1 VDRLAA
7 TTLNEIL
14 IVRLACL
21 CLALTPVAHANAEVY
36 LTEGTNIS
44 VDVTADG
51 RAVIDLLGGL
61 WVIPAAGGAAEEL
74 TGGLRPAKKPRWS
87 PNAET
92 LVYQASAATQDQIW
106 LYYLSDGRSHRLG
119 DSRYI
124 DLYPS
129 WHPDGSR
136 IIFSSARHG
145 DGFDLWEIDTETLL
159 TWRLSSHQGNETEPA
174 WSADGRNLIYIHE
187 HDGRWSIMLR
197 RFGRSAVAIVRSE
210 DRLAAPS
217 WRPDGSLITYMKD
230 ADDGWSV
237 RMAILSDPILDR
249 PLLAGEDFF
258 LAPVAWQDR
267 QHFFYTADGHV
278 QQRRFDAWSSSS
290 LRFRAAV
297 GRSSPSSTVTIA
309 VRELESIDLPTGRT
323 VIRAGRLYDGL
334 GNSYINNRDIVI
346 DAGRIAAVEERAERD
361 GVIVIDLG
369 DLTVLPGY
377 IDTYASLPADAD
389 ASLGPLLL
397 SLGVTTLVAD
407 HPDAESLNLTWSGK
421 DTPGPRILPAD
432 SIRDFDTGASLLMN
446 VGSAPASPAGNSYQD
461 IQIAMGLGA
470 STFVSGLA
478 DSSTPTLDS
487 IRNSRQAL
495 LLPNPVMPIRRF
507 AETPDLSAI
516 ASTVVLGS
524 KPNGLQAGVAL
535 HAEFRALVA
544 AGLNEEQALKA
555 AGVNAAAALG
565 LGLKLGRI
573 ATGAAADLVLVDGD
587 PLNNIGDT
595 LRIVGIVRNGRFF
608 SVSGL
613 IDHSESAKRA
623 KPVE

>member
-7 TTLNEIL
+7 ATLNEIL
-14 IVRLACL
+14 IVRAVCL
-21 CLALTPVAHANAEVY
+21 CLALTLFAYANAEVY

-44 VDVTADG
+44 VDATTDG
-51 RAVIDLLGGL
+51 RAVIDLLGEL
-61 WVIPAAGGAAEEL
+61 WVIPAGGGAAEEL
-74 TGGLRPAKKPRWS
+74 TSGLRPAQRPRWS
-87 PNAET
+87 PDTET
-92 LVYQASAATQDQIW
+92 LVYQASTATQDQIW
-106 LYYLSDGRSHRLG
+106 LYHLSDERSHRLG

-124 DLYPS
+124 DIHPS
-129 WHPDGSR
+129 WHPDGTR

-145 DGFDLWEIDTETLL
+145 DGFDLWEIDTQTQL
-159 TWRLSSHQGNETEPA
+159 TWRLSNHQGNETEPA
-174 WSADGRNLIYIHE
+174 WSADGRSLIYVHE
-187 HDGRWSIMLR
+187 YDGQWSIMLR
-197 RFGRSAVAIVRSE
+197 RFGRSAVTIAHAAS
-210 DRLAAPS
+210 RLAAPS
-217 WRPDGSLITYMKD
+217 WRPDGSLVTYMKD
-230 ADDGWSV
+230 TDNGWSV

-249 PLLAGEDFF
+249 PLLTGEDFF
-258 LAPVAWQDR
+258 LAPVAWLDR
-267 QHFFYTADGHV
+267 QHFLYTADGHV
-278 QQRRFDAWSSSS
+278 RQRRFNSWSSSE
-290 LRFRAAV
+290 LHFRAAV
-297 GRSSPSSTVTIA
+297 GQSSTSSTAAIA
-309 VRELESIDLPTGRT
+309 VRELESIDLPAGRT
-323 VIRAGRLYDGL
+323 VIRTERLYDGL
-334 GNSYINNRDIVI
+334 GNNYSHNRDIVI
-346 DAGRIAAVEERAERD
+346 EAGRIAAVEERANRD

-377 IDTYASLPADAD
+377 IDAYARLPDDAD

-407 HPDAESLNLTWSGK
+407 HPNAESLNLTWSGR

-446 VGSAPASPAGNSYQD
+446 VGSTPASPAGNSYQD
-461 IQIAMGLGA
+461 VQIAMGPGA

-478 DSSTPTLDS
+478 DSATPTLAS
-487 IRNSRQAL
+487 IFTVRQAL
-495 LLPNPVMPIRRF
+495 LIPHPVTPIRRF
-507 AETPDLSAI
+507 AEAPDLSAI
-516 ASTVVLGS
+516 ASSVVLGS

-544 AGLNEEQALKA
+544 AGLTAEQAIKA

-595 LRIVGIVRNGRFF
+595 LKIVGIVRNGRFF

-613 IDHSESAKRA
+613 IERSENAKRS
-623 KPVE
+623 KTVE

>member
-1 VDRLAA
+1 MDGLAVA
-7 TTLNEIL
+7 TLNELL
-14 IVRLACL
+14 IVRAVCL
-21 CLALTPVAHANAEVY
+21 YLALALFSCANAEVY

-44 VDVTADG
+44 VDATTDG

-61 WVIPAAGGAAEEL
+61 WVIPAGGGAAEEL
-74 TGGLRPAKKPRWS
+74 TGGLRPAQKPRWS
-87 PNAET
+87 PDAAV
-92 LVYQASAATQDQIW
+92 LVYHASTATQDQIW
-106 LYYLSDGRSHRLG
+106 LYHLSDGRSHRLG

-124 DLYPS
+124 DLHPS
-129 WHPDGSR
+129 WHPDGTR
-136 IIFSSARHG
+136 IVFSSARHG
-145 DGFDLWEIDTETLL
+145 NGFDVWEIDTETQL
-159 TWRLSSHQGNETEPA
+159 TWRLSNHQGNETEPA
-174 WSADGRNLIYIHE
+174 WSADGRSLIYVHE
-187 HDGRWSIMLR
+187 LDGRWSIMLR
-197 RFGRSAVAIVRSE
+197 RFGRSAVTIAHSE
-210 DRLAAPS
+210 KRLAAPS

-230 ADDGWSV
+230 TDDGWSV

-258 LAPVAWQDR
+258 LAPVAWLDR

-278 QQRRFDAWSSSS
+278 RQRRFNSWSSSN
-290 LRFRAAV
+290 LHFRAAV
-297 GRSSPSSTVTIA
+297 GQSNPSKPTAIA
-309 VRELESIDLPTGRT
+309 VRDLPSIDVPAGRT
-323 VIRAGRLYDGL
+323 VIRVERLYDGL
-334 GNSYINNRDIVI
+334 GNNYIINRDIVI
-346 DAGRIAAVEERAERD
+346 DAGRIAAVEERADRE

-377 IDTYASLPADAD
+377 IDAYASLPDDAD

-397 SLGVTTLVAD
+397 SLGVTTIVAD
-407 HPDAESLNLTWSGK
+407 HPNAESLNITWSGK

-446 VGSAPASPAGNSYQD
+446 VGSTPASPAGNSYQD
-461 IQIAMGLGA
+461 VQIVMGPGA
-470 STFVSGLA
+470 STFVSGIA

-495 LLPNPVMPIRRF
+495 LLPNPVTPIRRF
-507 AETPDLSAI
+507 AEAPDLSAI

-535 HAEFRALVA
+535 HAEFQALVA
-544 AGLNEEQALKA
+544 AGLSEEQALKA

-595 LRIVGIVRNGRFF
+595 LKIVGIVRNGRFF

-613 IDHSESAKRA
+613 IDRSENAKRI
-623 KPVE
+623 KTVE